1 MTGVRLVFGSLL
13 LQALNNIRPHTKR
26 RFLTQRRNGAAET
39 QRMNSDFASSVAP
52 LRRCVSNFFLHVI
65 IARSS
70 LIVLLWHGF
79 AGHTILA
86 LYPFPKINKLTA
98 FRTER
103 TDRIVF
109 PLDWFTAGWT
119 LHES

>member
-1 MTGVRLVFGSLL
+1 MMTSKKKLL
-13 LQALNNIRPHTKR
+13 P
-26 RFLTQRRNGAAET
+26 QRRNGATEEPT
-39 QRMNSDFASSVAP
+39 SVSVAP
-52 LRRCVSNFFLHVI
+52 LRRCGSKFFLLVI
-65 IARSS
+65 TDRCP
-70 LIVLLWHGF
+70 LILFLRHGL

-103 TDRIVF
+103 TDGIVS

>member
-1 MTGVRLVFGSLL
+1 MTGVLLVFGSLL
-13 LQALNNIRPHTKR
+13 LQAVSNTRQQINRQFFTQMHIE
-26 RFLTQRRNGAAET
+26 TQRR
-39 QRMNSDFASSVAP
+39 SLFSFAS
-52 LRRCVSNFFLHVI
+52 LRLCVKNLLAFI
-65 IARSS
+65 IARGS

-79 AGHTILA
+79 AGHTILT

-103 TDRIVF
+103 TDGIVF